1 MKHLENDLNP
11 IYFQPLFTCHKESLM
26 MIFPHLES
34 QFSDKEKNSH
44 THTLWRNTEI
54 LESDSQLAHGS
65 SFFSLFSLHPLWER
79 NIWPCCL
86 ICPPSCSYH
95 TQDVVT
101 SEPIHKALTP
111 ASPTEVGYLG
121 GREVAGAINSSSHFL
136 HHPTPFHSLQ
146 SLGPN
151 EYRCHTISLHKAPP
165 PQVSFVISRGF
176 WGQGT
181 DFTWDE

>member
-1 MKHLENDLNP
+1 MTLTQFTPNHFSHVTRSLSQW
-11 IYFQPLFTCHKESLM
+11 YFFREKAN
-26 MIFPHLES
+26 S
-34 QFSDKEKNSH
+34 QIKKRIH

-65 SFFSLFSLHPLWER
+65 SLFSLFSLHPLWER

-101 SEPIHKALTP
+101 SEPTHKALTP

-121 GREVAGAINSSSHFL
+121 GREVPGAINSSSHFL

-151 EYRCHTISLHKAPP
+151 EYRSRTKSLHKLPL